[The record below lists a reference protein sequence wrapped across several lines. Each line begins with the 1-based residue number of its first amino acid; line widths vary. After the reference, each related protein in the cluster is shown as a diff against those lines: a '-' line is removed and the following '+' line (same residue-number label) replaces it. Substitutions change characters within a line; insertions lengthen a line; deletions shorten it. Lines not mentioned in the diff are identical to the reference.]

1 MIRGFL
7 LAVPLSLSLSVG
19 YAQEALIDQTP
30 DHTMDPGVNCS
41 FRVNPDEF
49 VDAAAKARAA
59 AYQRVVKFSH
69 AALTDSKG
77 ATLAPA
83 QVPVRNFVDEEIFAA
98 LQKSGVRSARLSTD
112 HEFVRR
118 IYLDLTGRIPT
129 PTQIREFVSSQEPA
143 KRAELIDKLLYSPEF
158 VDRWVLWFGDL
169 VGNVSNNTFFSL
181 RADGRNAYYSW
192 MLESF
197 SKTMSLKDLA
207 WNSIVGKG
215 NNFDVGPANYL
226 LRSSTPGGPIQDTF
240 DTAAYRASRDFL
252 GMGHYDCVLC
262 HNGRGRLDSLSLWG
276 RNAMRADAQRMAA
289 FFSRQ
294 RNVAVSSNNMDPR
307 SLSRMVTDLPT
318 GQYDLNTNFGNRPL
332 RAPIGTVRNFTPEYR
347 TGGVPKGGD
356 WRGEFAEFMIN
367 DPMFARNF
375 ANRIWKQLFNQGLVE
390 PVDQLDPLRLDPA
403 NPPPAPWLLQASNPM
418 LLERLSQDL
427 ASKDFNLREFI
438 RVLVNSSAY
447 QLSAQYDDAWKLEYQ
462 PLFARHYPRRLEGEE
477 VHDAIQLATG
487 VLSTYRV
494 AGFADPINW
503 ALKLPDPLEAGGTTL
518 MNAFYRGNRDNVP
531 RQQSGSI
538 QQQLG
543 LMNDTFVTN
552 RVKLANSPVL
562 RRIAL
567 SAVAKDLVEELYLT
581 FLSRPP
587 SLRESAKGIDLLAKA
602 STTAAKNAVIE
613 DLAWAMVNKLDFM
626 FSY

>member
-1 MIRGFL
+1 
-7 LAVPLSLSLSVG
+7 
-19 YAQEALIDQTP
+19 
-30 DHTMDPGVNCS
+30 MDPGVNCS

-49 VDAAAKARAA
+49 VDAAAKARAMN
-59 AYQRVVKFSH
+59 YERVMKFSR
-69 AALTDSKG
+69 AARSDSPG

-83 QVPVRNFVDEEIFAA
+83 EVPVRNFVDEEIFAA
-98 LQKSGVRSARLSTD
+98 LRKSGVRSARLSND
-112 HEFVRR
+112 YEFVRR

-129 PTQIREFVSSQEPA
+129 PTQIREFVASQEPG
-143 KRAELIDKLLYSPEF
+143 KRAELIDRLLYSPEF
-158 VDRWVLWFGDL
+158 ADRWVLWFGDL
-169 VGNVSNNTFFSL
+169 VGNVSTNTFFSL
-181 RADGRNAYYSW
+181 RAEGRNAYYNW
-192 MLESF
+192 MLDSF
-197 SKTMSLKDLA
+197 AKTMSVKDLA
-207 WNSIVGKG
+207 WNSVVGKG

-240 DTAAYRASRDFL
+240 DTAAYRAARDFL

-262 HNGRGRLDSLSLWG
+262 HNGRGHLDSLSLWG
-276 RNAMRADAQRMAA
+276 RNATRAEAQRMAA

-294 RNVAVSSNNMDPR
+294 RNVAVTNDRDDPR
-307 SLSRMVTDLPT
+307 INSRMVTDVAT
-318 GQYDLNTNFGNRPL
+318 GQYDLNTNYGNRPF
-332 RAPIGTVRNFTPEYR
+332 RVPAGTTRSLTPEYR
-347 TGGVPKGGD
+347 TGEAPKGAD

-390 PVDQLDPLRLDPA
+390 PVDQLDPYRLDPA
-403 NPPPAPWLLQASNPM
+403 NPPPAPWSLQASNPI
-418 LLERLSQDL
+418 LLERLANEL
-427 ASKDFNLREFI
+427 GAKDYSLREFI
-438 RVLVNSSAY
+438 RLLVNSSAY
-447 QLSAQYDDAWKLEYQ
+447 QLSAEYDDPWKLEYQ

-487 VLSTYRV
+487 VLSAYRV

-518 MNAFYRGNRDNVP
+518 MNTFYRGNRDNSA

-552 RVKLANSPVL
+552 RIKLTASPVL
-562 RRIAL
+562 RKIATN
-567 SAVAKDLVEELYLT
+567 AVAKDLVEELYLT

-587 SLRESAKGIDLLAKA
+587 TSRESLKAIDLFSKA
-602 STTAAKNAVIE
+602 TTTAAKNAVLE
-613 DLAWAMVNKLDFM
+613 DLAWAMVNKLDFI